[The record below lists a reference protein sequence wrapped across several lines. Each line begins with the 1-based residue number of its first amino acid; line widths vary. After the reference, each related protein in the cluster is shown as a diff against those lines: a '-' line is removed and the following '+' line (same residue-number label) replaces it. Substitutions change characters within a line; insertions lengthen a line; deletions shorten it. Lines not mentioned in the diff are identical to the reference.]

1 MIDSNDITNKQM
13 RALTC
18 AVIKSALLE
27 IKNTYCYRNLK
38 YIQDWVNGET
48 YWWDCLDIFCGIDVE
63 RAKKNLTD
71 RITTQ
76 KLKINEHNRK
86 QHIAKIKNRSTA
98 PLLVFRGDRS
108 AQILR
113 RKNRDRDTANDD
125 IGRVRIVGF
134 NRPHLHSGRN
144 IQRQPRQVD
153 YSLEQLK
160 LL

>member
-1 MIDSNDITNKQM
+1 M

-18 AVIKSALLE
+18 AVIKSALIE
-27 IKNTYCYRNLK
+27 IKRTYCYRNLK

-76 KLKINEHNRK
+76 KLKINEYNRK
-86 QHIAKIKNRSTA
+86 QHISKIKNRRTA
-98 PLLVFRGDRS
+98 PLLVFRSDRS
-108 AQILR
+108 SQILR
-113 RKNRDRDTANDD
+113 RKSRYRNTANANAGG
-125 IGRVRIVGF
+125 IRIMGF
-134 NRPHLHSGRN
+134 DRPDLHSGRN
-144 IQRQPRQVD
+144 IQRQSGQVD